1 MRLLMWLL
9 LAVLVIF
16 ALRKKAQT
24 SSASAQTM
32 QKNQATSPQQTQS
45 DVADSSAET
54 MLCCQYCQLY
64 IPASEAVLRGEKV
77 FCCAAHADQA

>member
-1 MRLLMWLL
+1 MRFLMWLI

-16 ALRKKAQT
+16 ALRKKVQT
-24 SSASAQTM
+24 FSSSAQPM
-32 QKNQATSPQQTQS
+32 PDNQAAAPQQTQAS
-45 DVADSSAET
+45 STDSSAET

-77 FCCAAHADQA
+77 FCCAAHADQV